1 MSKESRSTTHIK
13 TEAESSEGSEHL
25 GANQNGSQKSKHGS
39 VSRPPSGHLSRVD
52 EEPSTTDSSKERC
65 RVETVDRGVGP
76 TPLPP
81 QNVDPR
87 LPPYFGVH
95 PQQFLDPRNGILE
108 SSPYGCSI
116 LMASAM
122 RQVALASKTSL
133 ARRFFSRTALPQLR
147 VSQGDVSSQSRN
159 FDHFILPAALVLTVF
174 GVSVS
179 LFSTHQ
185 LSYNS
190 CRSLKK

>member
-1 MSKESRSTTHIK
+1 MFACARAKLTIAHLDKRLLFLFNSVNVASLISNDK
-13 TEAESSEGSEHL
+13 TQCCGL
-25 GANQNGSQKSKHGS
+25 IYLFFCLF
-39 VSRPPSGHLSRVD
+39 V
-52 EEPSTTDSSKERC
+52 
-65 RVETVDRGVGP
+65 
-76 TPLPP
+76 
-81 QNVDPR
+81 
-87 LPPYFGVH
+87 
-95 PQQFLDPRNGILE
+95 
-108 SSPYGCSI
+108 GCSI

-133 ARRFFSRTALPQLR
+133 TRRFFSRTALPQLR